1 MRDAVEL
8 SRCLPV
14 LFLGLIVGSTAALGD
29 EPATDVRIPPPFETF
44 LVIPLRVH
52 VLSAPDLPEID
63 CKLRDEDV
71 TRIVGKINGVWKMAG
86 LHWGL
91 DAIVREPAARQE
103 KFKLARALGRGA
115 NLGIYRLLAPDES
128 RDFDGLHVYYIHEF
142 AVNGVWLGAAAFVQE
157 TAELRE
163 VKGGIDE
170 PIPRVTAHELGHAL
184 GLSHRQDRTNLL
196 ASGTTGTLINTR
208 EVESVRKTAKALAGV
223 KTVAELKA
231 EATLAEKSGDHPR
244 ARIFWTWLAE
254 IPGADGEPKAA
265 LERLRVED
273 GDKGVTFF
281 DGIQGGFYIEQYPN
295 YSLLDV
301 MSRATGIGDDGFIPS
316 TGFAAIFAP
325 AGLGL
330 SRGRRRSSAP
340 RMRPERMH
348 RQGHRRGFHRV
359 VNRPPRRRRCQ
370 GSRTAGPGPDGERR
384 GSEGAG
390 RGPVER
396 TNLLRHGSPRG
407 TDGRSHR

>member
-1 MRDAVEL
+1 MMTFNRRSRLGVMRFVPAGVRWLAPPKRRLDQATRFHVPSQASGKPGKGLVRAVVVREDLHSGARCSRPLVRPEPSGRGDVRDAVEL
-8 SRCLPV
+8 GRCLPV

-163 VKGGIDE
+163 VRGGIDE

-231 EATLAEKSGDHPR
+231 EAALAEKSGDPPR

-281 DGIQGGFYIEQYPN
+281 DGIQGGFYIE
-295 YSLLDV
+295 
-301 MSRATGIGDDGFIPS
+301 
-316 TGFAAIFAP
+316 
-325 AGLGL
+325 
-330 SRGRRRSSAP
+330 
-340 RMRPERMH
+340 
-348 RQGHRRGFHRV
+348 
-359 VNRPPRRRRCQ
+359 
-370 GSRTAGPGPDGERR
+370 
-384 GSEGAG
+384 
-390 RGPVER
+390 
-396 TNLLRHGSPRG
+396 
-407 TDGRSHR
+407 